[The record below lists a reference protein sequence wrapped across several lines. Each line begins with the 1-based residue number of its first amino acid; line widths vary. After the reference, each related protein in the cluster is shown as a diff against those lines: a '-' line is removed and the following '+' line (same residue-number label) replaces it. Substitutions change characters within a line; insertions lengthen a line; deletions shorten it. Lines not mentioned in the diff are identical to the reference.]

1 MKAWLTIISGTFIR
15 AGLIWI
21 ASRLVDRGIWEQG
34 DVAGYVAGGTAAIV
48 ALGWSLIEKYGAR
61 VSKLVAL
68 WLPKGSTE
76 NDVKDYIALG
86 KPTPSITTPPDTVPG
101 IPKEVK

>member
-1 MKAWLTIISGTFIR
+1 MKAWLTLISGTFVR

-21 ASRLVDRGIWEQG
+21 ASRLVEHGIWAQG
-34 DVAGYVAGGTAAIV
+34 DVAGYVAGGTTAIV
-48 ALGWSLIEKYGAR
+48 ALGWSLAEKYGAR

-76 NDVKDYIALG
+76 NDVKAYIADG
-86 KPTPSITTPPDTVPG
+86 KPTPAITTPPDTAPGVPT
-101 IPKEVK
+101 P